1 MVRCIYLLNFSDLE
15 VRELLANQTLN
26 RERWRYPNRRLIT
39 DRIMV
44 DISNE
49 LMGWT
54 QSVYKFGCAFIHLS
68 NFHNYRES
76 DPFQSLDESEKNN
89 IKVHLNQYHGF
100 DLQKELTL
108 NSVVPYLQKIFD
120 KVKGNLLCY
129 VSDLEQNE
137 LNFI

>member
-1 MVRCIYLLNFSDLE
+1 
-15 VRELLANQTLN
+15 
-26 RERWRYPNRRLIT
+26 
-39 DRIMV
+39 MV